1 MKQIIYSEKAQKQVR
16 DIAQGD
22 KKSAALIFEKIEQYA
37 EGSANADVKILHGKY
52 GEFKRLRA
60 GIIVLFLT
68 KMTVCCRC
76 IPFIIA
82 VRLTNDYSKHYFA
95 RRQTRCRRR

>member
-37 EGSANADVKILHGKY
+37 EGSANADVKVLHGKY

-60 GIIVLFLT
+60 GNYRVIFDEDNRVLF
-68 KMTVCCRC
+68 V
-76 IPFIIA
+76 
-82 VRLTNDYSKHYFA
+82 YSIHH
-95 RRQTRCRRR
+95 RREAYQ

>member
-60 GIIVLFLT
+60 GNYRLKLR
-68 KMTVCCRC
+68 KEAWMK
-76 IPFIIA
+76 IPRHMQRN
-82 VRLTNDYSKHYFA
+82 RLIKQHGTYVVK
-95 RRQTRCRRR
+95 C